1 MSTVM
6 GYNAKDISFFVA
18 RLSMLVTFLTYG
30 EKRFQRMITFPTSL
44 FISVA
49 STLIS
54 EVWTMAPSIVSF
66 ITLFFFDI
74 VTAITNYISLSIF
87 YYTIPSTLNSVNQQW
102 PTTATLLNSLFA
114 SIFAN
119 LPEFIAAGTQHTKV
133 FTPDTLPKAPS
144 PVLNYPAITLTS
156 VSRTF
161 VAKPLASI
169 TLQPA
174 ALTRIAPKSLFATP
188 TYRRS
193 GSSFASATTTT
204 LTRTLSHSLSW
215 PLSNNSVPLSLA
227 LIQQVAPPWRTSSEA
242 ITRLASTTSRNG
254 LQPPTWLLIQPAP
267 SLSQAVLETH
277 APHLNQPLAALP
289 SIPVPYVPNARSSE
303 AAPKAAR
310 PARPARPARKRSAT
324 KAAPRPCVKVVM
336 RRAAPASRSDSYSN
350 KKLILNVPASKRTD
364 VGQKFD
370 TNIDESLDS
379 DVEDR
384 SSTESSDMDIDE
396 EYDGQEPM
404 DVDEE
409 AEDDGC
415 EPMDIDSDEMDI
427 DSRADPD
434 EDVDMLDIS
443 NWGIAFNTI
452 TTTATINTT
461 NTISTLFQ
469 SAPVLPPST
478 APRATPA
485 PAPWRPRPFSH
496 ARTSRTNVYGSTK
509 ATQQHKTTSSYARIA
524 LPLKRTDTC
533 KKPLRR

>member
-6 GYNAKDISFFVA
+6 GYNAKDIAFFVA

-54 EVWTMAPSIVSF
+54 EFWTMAPSIVSF

-102 PTTATLLNSLFA
+102 PTTAALLNSLFA

-144 PVLNYPAITLTS
+144 PVLNYPAIT
-156 VSRTF
+156 
-161 VAKPLASI
+161 
-169 TLQPA
+169 
-174 ALTRIAPKSLFATP
+174 P
-188 TYRRS
+188 T
-193 GSSFASATTTT
+193 
-204 LTRTLSHSLSW
+204 
-215 PLSNNSVPLSLA
+215 SLA

-267 SLSQAVLETH
+267 SLSQVVLEPH
-277 APHLNQPLAALP
+277 APHLKQPLAALP
-289 SIPVPYVPNARSSE
+289 SIPVPHVPNARSSE
-303 AAPKAAR
+303 AAPKA
-310 PARPARPARKRSAT
+310 ARPARPARKRSAT

-336 RRAAPASRSDSYSN
+336 RRADPASRSDSYSN

-415 EPMDIDSDEMDI
+415 EPMDVGDGCEPMDIDSDEMDI

-443 NWGIAFNTI
+443 NWSIAFNTI

-469 SAPVLPPST
+469 SASHCSARNSCPCPLASTSVLD
-478 APRATPA
+478 
-485 PAPWRPRPFSH
+485 
-496 ARTSRTNVYGSTK
+496 ARTSRTKVYGSTK

-533 KKPLRR
+533 KKLLRR